1 MVRYSITM
9 NNVNRC
15 SGGCAYCIAAS
26 NMDYTLGTSLINE
39 DAIISSCKHIDEL
52 NYNNWNY
59 DFTKLAELL
68 DNDPRRLKDKSFT
81 FDIWGADPVTN
92 FQCLRDIV
100 EFLEDYKKDD
110 ETFSIS
116 ASTNGLP
123 LLRKEIVEFIR
134 KHHLSIQL
142 SHDGLGQY
150 VRTKNID
157 PLDFPIV
164 RELIREGTISA
175 INCTLTAYNYSLF
188 KNIDYFNGKLKEIFP
203 EVWSKTEM
211 ASEELSK
218 IYRKLYIKLN
228 HIMDGEY
235 EDNPALEKATGYKKP
250 ILTGR
255 DLDNYLEEWDIY
267 FEKYRNHKVN
277 VLELMPYNRYLQNEL
292 KRGSNISDER
302 CNICRKYQIGAI
314 KYSEHV
320 DTTGRYCDCNLQ
332 DADSPV
338 PNRENKLPDYC
349 KDCRFKLSG
358 ECNMCGAVPKRSD
371 KCEFF
376 YRWNQFLRKT
386 RHTNMRK

>member
-1 MVRYSITM
+1 MTRFSITM

-15 SGGCAYCIAAS
+15 SGCCAYCIAAT

-52 NYNNWNY
+52 NYKTWNY
-59 DFTKLAELL
+59 DFAKLAELL
-68 DNDPRRLKDKSFT
+68 DNDPRRLKDKELT

-100 EFLEDYKKDD
+100 EFLEDYKKDG
-110 ETFSIS
+110 ETFHIS

-123 LLRKEIVEFIR
+123 LLRKEIVEFI
-134 KHHLSIQL
+134 KEHHLSIQL

-157 PLDFPIV
+157 PLDFPVV
-164 RELIREGTISA
+164 RELIREGIIIS
-175 INCTLTAYNYSLF
+175 INCTLTVYNYSLF
-188 KNIDYFNGKLKEIFP
+188 KNMEYFNNKLKEIFP
-203 EVWSKTEM
+203 EVWSETET

-218 IYRKLYIKLN
+218 IYRKLHIKLN

-235 EDNPALEKATGYKKP
+235 EDNPALEKATGYKRP

-255 DLDNYLEEWDIY
+255 ALDNYLEEWDVY
-267 FEKYRNHKVN
+267 FEMYRFNKTN
-277 VLELMPYNRYLQNEL
+277 KLEFLPFNKYLQSEL
-292 KRGSNISDER
+292 KRGGNITDDK
-302 CNICRKYQIGAI
+302 CNVCRKYQIGAI
-314 KYSEHV
+314 CYSEHV

-332 DADSPV
+332 DADSQV

-349 KDCRFKLSG
+349 KECRFRMSG
-358 ECNMCGAVPKRSD
+358 ECNMCGAVPKRAD

-376 YRWNQFLRKT
+376 YRWNQLLRKT
-386 RHTNMRK
+386 RNTNRR